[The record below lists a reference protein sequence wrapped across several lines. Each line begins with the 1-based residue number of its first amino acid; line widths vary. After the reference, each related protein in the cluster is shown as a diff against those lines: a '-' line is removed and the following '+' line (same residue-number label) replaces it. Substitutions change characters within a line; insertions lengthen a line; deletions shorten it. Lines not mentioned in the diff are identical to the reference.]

1 MTRILILLAFAT
13 ATALIGG
20 CAEPAVATAPTVAK
34 PATPA
39 TTQPLV
45 TAVEAIGITVSDM
58 DRGVAFYR
66 DVLTFEL
73 LADSGTAG
81 KVREARLQLGD
92 ERIVLA
98 EHVDAKGRPIP
109 YDSRSNDLWF
119 QHIAIITSDID
130 MAYRRLVEHHVEL
143 ISPGPQRLP
152 ESNPAAGG
160 IAACYFHDPDGHP
173 LEILQFP
180 PGKGQEKWHR
190 PTNRLLLGIDH
201 TAIVVS
207 DTAPSLEFYCDLL
220 GMKVVGM
227 SLNFGPEQE
236 RLNQVPG
243 ARLRITSLR
252 AEQGP
257 GVELLEYVSPPD
269 GRPIPTDTKPGDMIH
284 WQTIVTTA
292 QAELAAMRLNIFKQP
307 TIPHSLAGGL
317 AVADPDRH
325 ALLMIAQ

>member
-1 MTRILILLAFAT
+1 MTRILILLAFAS

-20 CAEPAVATAPTVAK
+20 CAEPAVTTAPTVAK
-34 PATPA
+34 PAAPT

-58 DRGVAFYR
+58 DRAVAFYR

-92 ERIVLA
+92 ECIVLA

-109 YDSRSNDLWF
+109 NDSRSNDRWF

-130 MAYRRLVEHHVEL
+130 TAYRRLVEQQVEL

-152 ESNPAAGG
+152 ESNRAAGG
-160 IAACYFHDPDGHP
+160 IAACYFRDPDGHP

-180 PGKGQEKWHR
+180 FGKGQEKWHR

-207 DTAPSLEFYCDLL
+207 DTARSLEFYCDLL
-220 GMKVVGM
+220 GMKVVGE

-243 ARLRITSLR
+243 ARLRITTLR
-252 AEQGP
+252 AKQGP
-257 GVELLEYVSPPD
+257 GVELLDYLSPQD
-269 GRPIPTDTKPGDMIH
+269 GRLVPTDTTPSDLIH
-284 WQTIVTTA
+284 WQTIVATA
-292 QAELAAMRLNIFKQP
+292 SAKLAAMRLKSFKQ
-307 TIPHSLAGGL
+307 TINPHSLAGGL

-325 ALLMIAQ
+325 ALLVIAH